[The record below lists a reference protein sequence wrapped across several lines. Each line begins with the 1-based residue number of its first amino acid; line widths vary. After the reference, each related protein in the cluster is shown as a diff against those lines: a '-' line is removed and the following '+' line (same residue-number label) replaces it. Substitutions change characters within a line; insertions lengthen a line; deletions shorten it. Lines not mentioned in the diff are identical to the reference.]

1 MGTGQQSK
9 KLTEKQRQLELARI
23 AAIPDDEIDTSDIP
37 ELTPSENEAKM
48 QRAVRGRFYRGP
60 RNARVSRDGVIFR
73 PLKKPVTMRLDA
85 DVLDWLKSEG
95 AGYQTKANRLL
106 RAEMLRALAPRRRRK

>member
-1 MGTGQQSK
+1 MK

-37 ELTPSENEAKM
+37 GLTAEQM
-48 QRAVRGRFYRGP
+48 QRAVRGRFY
-60 RNARVSRDGVIFR
+60 R

-85 DVLDWLKSEG
+85 DVLDWLKSDG

-106 RAEMLRALAPRRRRK
+106 RAEMLCALAPRPRRK